1 MDSPNRIPRS
11 NPNRC
16 TLRSFRT
23 LLGFAGALV
32 FLAEAALAMPVN
44 VFPTDFPNC
53 DPLGLTATNADGSVW
68 VDELG
73 TSGFPADETILAQA
87 GPAQAIACPSS
98 QISNNGTQVML
109 RITNITGVDFSN
121 LWYVSD
127 PETSITNADGQ
138 IDQQA
143 AFKID
148 AVGVNTPLISESF
161 STGLPGVFENGEVW
175 TFVIDHYFNSSGTG
189 PEVLTSVGLVGI
201 FSGNSAG
208 VANESSGSIIGTVV
222 PEPSTALL
230 MGLGLMGLS
239 IAGSNRPR
247 SPRKSPR
254 LAKGRERERRER
266 TRVPG
271 AGMVLASC
279 AFLVFGLA
287 SGAGA
292 VPLIGSGPNLA
303 QPIPNPD
310 PFYTNHSWTSV
321 RVPDLANP
329 GTNGSGSTL
338 SLVFDP
344 PVGTALMAPWQG
356 NFQHTVGTG
365 LGNTSTGLN
374 TFNFGGLAGDV
385 SNPGNLAVESLLTI
399 GDLDNGSGAESLR
412 LIARDSNLSVIT
424 DPWLSEPIAASGI
437 GLGFPAA
444 FPGWTWDGNSYFFDG
459 ASASPGFNPSLAI
472 RFITLLP
479 IYELDL
485 EKNNL
490 AYGVSFGA
498 QIEPIPEPSTALLL
512 GIGLCTLGGRA
523 RNRRVRTV
531 PSKTTVSR
539 KTGELSW

>member
-11 NPNRC
+11 NPNRS
-16 TLRSFRT
+16 TLPSFRT
-23 LLGFAGALV
+23 LLGFASALV
-32 FLAEAALAMPVN
+32 FLAEAAWAMPVN
-44 VFPTDFPNC
+44 VSPMDFPNC
-53 DPLGLTATNADGSVW
+53 DPLGLTATNADGTVL

-87 GPAQAIACPSS
+87 GPTQAIACPSS

-109 RITNITGVDFSN
+109 RITNTTGVDFSN

-189 PEVLTSVGLVGI
+189 PEVLASVGLVGI
-201 FSGNSAG
+201 FSGNNAG
-208 VANESSGSIIGTVV
+208 FVDKSSGSIIGTVV

-239 IAGSNRPR
+239 LAGSNRPR
-247 SPRKSPR
+247 SPRESPR
-254 LAKGRERERRER
+254 SAKGREI

-287 SGAGA
+287 SGAWA

-303 QPIPNPD
+303 QPSPNPD
-310 PFYTNHSWTSV
+310 PFYTNHSWTSL

-338 SLVFDP
+338 SLLFDP
-344 PVGTALMAPWQG
+344 PAGTALMAPWQG

-385 SNPGNLAVESLLTI
+385 SSPGNLAIESLLTI
-399 GDLDNGSGAESLR
+399 GDLDSGSGSGGESLR

-444 FPGWTWDGNSYFFDG
+444 FPGWNWDGNSYFFDS
-459 ASASPGFNPSLAI
+459 ASTSPGFNPSLTV
-472 RFITLLP
+472 RFSTLLP
-479 IYELDL
+479 IFELDL
-485 EKNNL
+485 QKNNA

-512 GIGLCTLGGRA
+512 GIGLCTLGARA
-523 RNRRVRTV
+523 RNRRVRA
-531 PSKTTVSR
+531 PIEESAPNR
-539 KTGELSW
+539 

>member
-11 NPNRC
+11 NPNRS

-23 LLGFAGALV
+23 LLGFASALV
-32 FLAEAALAMPVN
+32 FLAEAAWAMPVI
-44 VFPTDFPNC
+44 VSPMDFPNC
-53 DPLGLTATNADGSVW
+53 DPLGLTATNADGTVL

-87 GPAQAIACPSS
+87 APAQAIACPSS

-109 RITNITGVDFSN
+109 RITNTTGVDFSN

-189 PEVLTSVGLVGI
+189 PEILTSVGLVGV

-208 VANESSGSIIGTVV
+208 LANKSSGSIIGTVV
-222 PEPSTALL
+222 PEPNTALL
-230 MGLGLMGLS
+230 MGLGLIGLTV
-239 IAGSNRPR
+239 AGGNRRRPLSDSPR
-247 SPRKSPR
+247 S
-254 LAKGRERERRER
+254 AKRRSR
-266 TRVPG
+266 SGLPG
-271 AGMVLASC
+271 SAGMVLASC

-287 SGAGA
+287 SGAWA

-303 QPIPNPD
+303 QPSPNPD
-310 PFYTNHSWTSV
+310 PFYTNHSWTSL

-338 SLVFDP
+338 SLLFDP
-344 PVGTALMAPWQG
+344 PAGYALMAPWQG

-374 TFNFGGLAGDV
+374 TFNFGGLAGNV
-385 SNPGNLAVESLLTI
+385 SSPGNLAIESLLTI
-399 GDLDNGSGAESLR
+399 GDLDSGSGGESLR

-424 DPWLSEPIAASGI
+424 DPWLSEPVAASGI

-444 FPGWTWDGNSYFFDG
+444 FPGWNWDGNSYFFD
-459 ASASPGFNPSLAI
+459 SAWTSPGFNPSLAI

-485 EKNNL
+485 HKNNL

-512 GIGLCTLGGRA
+512 GIGLCTLGARA
-523 RNRRVRTV
+523 RNRRVRA
-531 PSKTTVSR
+531 PIEGSAPNR
-539 KTGELSW
+539 